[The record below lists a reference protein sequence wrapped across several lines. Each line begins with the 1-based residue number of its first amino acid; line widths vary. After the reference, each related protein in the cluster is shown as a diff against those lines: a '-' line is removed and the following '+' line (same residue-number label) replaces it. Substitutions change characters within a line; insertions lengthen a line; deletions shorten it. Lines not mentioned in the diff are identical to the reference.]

1 MQHTSIRTP
10 VVFACVAAATV
21 GLAAAIAAQ
30 GKARTPGNIW
40 PPAMKQMEKAVPLS
54 PEDEMKTFSMPPGFR
69 VELVASDPMIESPIL
84 MDFDPDGR
92 LYVLEMLTFLPDTS
106 GRDSR
111 EPLNRIS
118 VLEDTNGGG
127 RWTRKRCS
135 PTSCR
140 CPVPSRCSTTASS
153 WASRRTS
160 GCSRTPT
167 ATSRPTP
174 RIWSS
179 APMAIRTAGS
189 STTRTACSGRSTT

>member
-1 MQHTSIRTP
+1 MQHTTIRTR
-10 VVFACVAAATV
+10 VVFAFAAAATV

-30 GKARTPGNIW
+30 GTARTPGNIW
-40 PPAMKQMEKAVPLS
+40 PPAMKQMDKAVPLS

-118 VLEDTNGGG
+118 V
-127 RWTRKRCS
+127 RRAMRRS
-135 PTSCR
+135 PD
-140 CPVPSRCSTTASS
+140 
-153 WASRRTS
+153 RRL
-160 GCSRTPT
+160 
-167 ATSRPTP
+167 
-174 RIWSS
+174 
-179 APMAIRTAGS
+179 APAA
-189 STTRTACSGRSTT
+189 